1 MRTFVL
7 ITLAG
12 VLVCLGSSCTARQQ
26 AKQTEPEYRP
36 TGTIKDLMD
45 SMVDPSADFLWD
57 SVATTVSA
65 KGIEEKAPHTDEEW
79 AEVRRRAITLLE
91 ATNLLLMPGRKVAK
105 PGEKADDPNV
115 ELGPEQIEQLIN
127 QDRKTWSDRA
137 HGLHDS
143 AVASLKAIEAK
154 DAEALLNSGD
164 GIDQACEKCHLV
176 YWYPEEAKRLKEAEQ
191 TLKK

>member
-1 MRTFVL
+1 M
-7 ITLAG
+7 
-12 VLVCLGSSCTARQQ
+12 
-26 AKQTEPEYRP
+26 
-36 TGTIKDLMD
+36 
-45 SMVDPSADFLWD
+45 
-57 SVATTVSA
+57 
-65 KGIEEKAPHTDEEW
+65 
-79 AEVRRRAITLLE
+79 RRRRGVVVGAQNHP
-91 ATNLLLMPGRKVAK
+91 ACC
-105 PGEKADDPNV
+105 ADTPPQERRGKKRRTSLDPLALRAH
-115 ELGPEQIEQLIN
+115 ELWEQIEQLIN